1 MESGINMKTSKHY
14 RIDPQRIFDLEEIKK
29 HLAER
34 FATAAEMTG
43 TKVKVPND
51 TETLEFAI
59 KYAFERLK
67 EEGYIK

>member
-1 MESGINMKTSKHY
+1 VSKTSKHY
-14 RIDPQRIFDLEEIKK
+14 RIDPQRLTDLEKIKN

-59 KYAFERLK
+59 KYAFETLQK
-67 EEGYIK
+67 EGYIN

>member
-1 MESGINMKTSKHY
+1 MTKTSKHY
-14 RIDPQRIFDLEEIKK
+14 RIDPQRLTDLEKIKK
-29 HLAER
+29 HLADR

-59 KYAFERLK
+59 NYAFETLK
-67 EEGYIK
+67 KEGYIN